1 MKKQSTLTVLP
12 TLLSLKSRKQNTY
25 TYTHN
30 NVSVCIKNWKKKENI
45 GKLSVHLHALGK
57 LWKDTKKLVR
67 RVITSLGKMNPGC
80 MEKGYE
86 MENFYHVC
94 TIYSKSTYI
103 NKGKW
108 QRNDPSLCP
117 GRVPAARL
125 PIPMSYKAAVI
136 IRGKP
141 KINQFSFSSVLFQ

>member
-57 LWKDTKKLVR
+57 L
-67 RVITSLGKMNPGC
+67 
-80 MEKGYE
+80 
-86 MENFYHVC
+86 
-94 TIYSKSTYI
+94 
-103 NKGKW
+103 
-108 QRNDPSLCP
+108 
-117 GRVPAARL
+117 
-125 PIPMSYKAAVI
+125 
-136 IRGKP
+136 
-141 KINQFSFSSVLFQ
+141 